1 MCIRDSWN
9 TLSGFIRTQA
19 IVSMVDAVFIG
30 LGLLFLGVPLWPVL
44 AVVTFFAGFIPIVGA
59 VSAGALAV
67 IVALV
72 SNGFM
77 NAVFVLILIIAVQ
90 QLEGNVLSPV
100 LQSQAMGL
108 HAAVVLLAVAVG
120 GTLFGIVGAF
130 LAVPVAAVAAVW
142 LRYWAEMVS
151 LRSGEITADEIS
163 MATQQTQT
171 MDSKETFLAV
181 RDHMM
186 RITKRD
192 RPNTKVPVK
201 KGLGSTRVPLSDE
214 AIPTEPDTEV
224 PGRTR
229 ALEDKE

>member
-1 MCIRDSWN
+1 MRSWN

-19 IVSMVDAVFIG
+19 IVSMVDAIFIG
-30 LGLLFLGVPLWPVL
+30 LGLLLLGVPLWPVL
-44 AVVTFFAGFIPIVGA
+44 AVITFFAGFIPIVGA
-59 VSAGALAV
+59 ISAGALAV
-67 IVALV
+67 IIALV

-77 NAVFVLILIIAVQ
+77 NAVFVLLLIIAVQ
-90 QLEGNVLSPV
+90 QLEGNVLSPI

-171 MDSKETFLAV
+171 MDSKESFLAV

-186 RITKRD
+186 NMTKRNKT
-192 RPNTKVPVK
+192 NTKVPVK
-201 KGLGSTRVPLSDE
+201 EGLGSTRVPLDSDVLE
-214 AIPTEPDTEV
+214 QHTDTDV
-224 PGRTR
+224 PGRIQSTND
-229 ALEDKE
+229 DK

>member
-1 MCIRDSWN
+1 MRSWN

-19 IVSMVDAVFIG
+19 IVSLVDAVFIG

-59 VSAGALAV
+59 ISAGALAV
-67 IVALV
+67 IIALV

-90 QLEGNVLSPV
+90 QLEGNVLSPI

-151 LRSGEITADEIS
+151 LRSGEITADEIA

-171 MDSKETFLAV
+171 MDSKESFLAV

-186 RITKRD
+186 RLAKRE
-192 RPNTKVPVK
+192 KEPVK
-201 KGLGSTRVPLSDE
+201 EGLGSTRVPLDDDTPSD
-214 AIPTEPDTEV
+214 IDTNP
-224 PGRTR
+224 PGR
-229 ALEDKE
+229 LPGVNDED